1 MLRSALLSCVVGV
14 GASAQTVQEVRDQ
27 LAKSL
32 SGGQIRFVSG
42 LLDLSENTDLAAT
55 RLEVGSD
62 PELVVKTIK
71 LPWRREVAF
80 AGDTPLQL
88 EAGLGYLHAEGV
100 FSDIWGGLLP
110 GQETEVRARWEGW
123 SGYLGAGPR
132 FALGEGLHLT
142 PLFDL
147 SLAYVTSDGDYAG
160 PGTAF
165 SRSLLD
171 GILFDWHIT
180 ELTYGGALALDHRIT
195 FDETRWLT
203 SLLRYDIRSFDAV
216 HASDDVPTER
226 DSLQRLV
233 ARVEHELP
241 LGLSIGGRDLRCNQH
256 VTYLRF
262 LGHDADEIGFVD
274 YFELG
279 LGLALPY
286 AIGPTSGFSL
296 SAVAIVGEDVTG
308 WSIGGGVTF

>member
-1 MLRSALLSCVVGV
+1 MRWSLLPCLVC
-14 GASAQTVQEVRDQ
+14 ATATAQTVQELRDQ
-27 LAKSL
+27 LASSL

-55 RLEVGSD
+55 RLDVGSD

-71 LPWRREVAF
+71 VPWRRDVAF
-80 AGDTPLQL
+80 AGDLSLQV

-100 FSDIWGGLLP
+100 FQDIWGGLLP
-110 GQETEVRARWEGW
+110 GQETEVRGRWEGW
-123 SGYLGAGPR
+123 SAYCGAGPR
-132 FALGEGLHLT
+132 FALAEGLHLT
-142 PLFDL
+142 PLLDL

-160 PGTAF
+160 PGAVF

-180 ELTYGGALALDHRIT
+180 ELTWGGALALDHRLA
-195 FDETRWLT
+195 FGDGRWLT
-203 SLLRYDIRSFDAV
+203 SLVRYDLRSFDAV

-241 LGLSIGGRDLRCNQH
+241 TGISIGGRDLRCNQH

-262 LGHDADEIGFVD
+262 LGHDADEIGFFD

-279 LGLALPY
+279 LGLVLPY
-286 AIGPTSGFSL
+286 TIGPANTFSL
-296 SAVAIVGEDVTG
+296 SPVAIVGEDVTG